1 MSVKFPVNNKPIA
14 IPEIRTIES
23 VLEGQQEG
31 VASESLPTILVT
43 ANYDAFSAVP
53 SLSSGMEDGAVAT
66 TALLEILRLFR
77 RLYNDQQ
84 TVGVYV

>member
-1 MSVKFPVNNKPIA
+1 MSVKFPSNKKPVS

-23 VLEGQQEG
+23 VLEGKKEG

-43 ANYDAFSAVP
+43 ASYDAFSMVP
-53 SLSSGMEDGAVAT
+53 SLTRGSQDGSVST

-84 TVGVYV
+84 TVGV